1 MNARFLGANIKML
14 RLFQH
19 QGPPTSQLDVLSFPE
34 SEYPVAGSR
43 LLPPLHL
50 SHLENYRLQG
60 GRTLELPSLS
70 LGIGRRPMNRSD
82 DLSGLADMP
91 FTIGN
96 SLPPRLV
103 HPWPALMWHCLPQLL
118 RLAQSP
124 RGYTEIN
131 CFSWDMTP
139 LICPQSTYSLI

>member
-14 RLFQH
+14 QLFQH
-19 QGPPTSQLDVLSFPE
+19 QGPPTSQLNVLSFHE

-103 HPWPALMWHCLPQLL
+103 RPWPALMVALP
-118 RLAQSP
+118 S
-124 RGYTEIN
+124 
-131 CFSWDMTP
+131 
-139 LICPQSTYSLI
+139 STSAAGSVPAPGATQKSTAFPGT

>member
-19 QGPPTSQLDVLSFPE
+19 QGSPTSQLNVLSFRE

-43 LLPPLHL
+43 FLPPLHR

-60 GRTLELPSLS
+60 GRTLQLPSLS
-70 LGIGRRPMNRSD
+70 LGIGRPPMNRSD

-91 FTIGN
+91 FTAGN

-103 HPWPALMWHCLPQLL
+103 HPWPALTVALP
-118 RLAQSP
+118 A
-124 RGYTEIN
+124 
-131 CFSWDMTP
+131 
-139 LICPQSTYSLI
+139 STSAAGSVPAPGATRKSTALPGT